1 MSRIT
6 RTARITRKKTIPL
19 LLSESKWAKEAISCI
34 KELKLIKT
42 RPIHKPRTQKDTE
55 SEQTTREKKE
65 QTPEFEK
72 FKRKKKM
79 TDFEKLG
86 SSFLT

>member
-1 MSRIT
+1 MLNSQQKDNQIT

-42 RPIHKPRTQKDTE
+42 RPIQKPRTQKDTE
-55 SEQTTREKKE
+55 SEQTTSLDSKTQA
-65 QTPEFEK
+65 QTGYEHNWAI
-72 FKRKKKM
+72 
-79 TDFEKLG
+79 
-86 SSFLT
+86 